1 MMYAAFDGR
10 MENNMKKISL
20 FISVI
25 LIIQTLSA
33 LVFAQTSDEMGI
45 NKAAYDSKIEVLT
58 RLGVYDADTDAEA
71 SVTRAQMAKY
81 LMTLYGIN
89 GAEYIGVPSF
99 PDVYSENPYAP
110 YIAAGKSI
118 GILNGDGQFY
128 YPNYTLGPN
137 EAVKLMVDLLGYGLN
152 ANKSGGYPLG
162 YISEAARLDISKNV
176 DLSKSAITQGELA
189 DMIVRSFDV
198 NVVMSNFDNVNGPY
212 SEREGVSLLE
222 AHMNMYKV
230 KGIVQSVG
238 KSAFSTVSPLEG
250 HVVIN
255 NVRYFDKFGLSTEYL
270 GCPVEAYIK
279 HDDVGDDIIAVEIIE
294 RKYNSLTVEFDEL
307 ERNSS
312 QFTTSQIV
320 YKKGN
325 KLEKED
331 LSPTVE
337 VIYNGFSLGGEY
349 SKQDLMPEYG
359 YIQLI
364 DNNDDRI
371 FDVVIVWDYE
381 AKPIKKIFES
391 ERQIV
396 FNDTTNFDSAS
407 YEGNLIVLINSK
419 PDDIRNMQ
427 AGMTLLMAYSKDGQN
442 LVINAVKNNISGIVT
457 SVNDSYVVIDGKEY
471 KSVPDDINAG
481 SHGTFY
487 MDERDRI
494 VIWERAVKTS
504 EKYGYIVKFY
514 YDSDEDVTRL
524 RLLTEDGKII
534 SYALRRKVNYNGKTY
549 SAENLTRLFKDQ
561 KTLILYQADADGAIF
576 AFKTAVDNTSNKA
589 GYDEARFSLDYKNR
603 VEYNLA
609 SGGLNQYTFSKYY
622 VGGANTIIMR
632 VPNYANADEEEYRIV
647 NKNHFS
653 GLSTKY
659 NIEIYDSNEGF
670 APRVVVALSSSPYFK
685 RETSNIKTE
694 RTKYNAKSA
703 IVSNQKG
710 KTIVND
716 EVVDIYEVYSN
727 ATMSQLKVSP
737 DTAFLWDNVMDT
749 YIKDEVQTYPCPHAD
764 GYFMPSRDLKPG
776 DIIQYETNEYGLLQ
790 TLRIMYKSDSTNP
803 LDQLFSQKYMGY
815 TDSGEPGKMTFEEV
829 DYWFRGSYLVIGE
842 VVTTERE
849 RIVFK
854 ISTNSYRSYNLTLSA
869 TNTPNCYKYET
880 ATEKVT
886 LFSPLEICA
895 GDTVVLHIV
904 TNSLGSAIVIR

>member
-1 MMYAAFDGR
+1 MYAVTGGR

-25 LIIQTLSA
+25 LMIQTLSA
-33 LVFAQTSDEMGI
+33 SVFAQTPDEIGI
-45 NKAAYDSKIEVLT
+45 NNAAYDSKIEVLT
-58 RLGVYDADTDAEA
+58 RLGIYDAGTDAAA

-89 GAEYIGVPSF
+89 REEYVGVSSF

-110 YIAAGKSI
+110 YIAAGKAI

-137 EAVKLMVDLLGYGLN
+137 EAVKLMVELLGYGLN

-162 YISEAARLDISKNV
+162 YVLEAARLDISENV
-176 DLSKSAITQGELA
+176 DLSKTAITQGELA

-198 NVVMSNFDNVNGPY
+198 DVVMSNFDNVNGIY
-212 SEREGVSLLE
+212 SEREGVSLLN
-222 AHMNMYKV
+222 AYMNMYKV
-230 KGIVQSVG
+230 KGIVQAVG
-238 KSAFSTVSPLEG
+238 ESSFSTVSSLKD

-255 NVRYFDKFGLSTEYL
+255 NVRYFDKLGLSTEYL

-279 HDDVGDDIIAVEIIE
+279 YDDGGDDLIAVEIIE
-294 RKYNSLTVEFDEL
+294 RKYNSLTIEFDEL
-307 ERNSS
+307 ERNSN
-312 QFTTSQIV
+312 QFTNTQIV
-320 YKKGN
+320 YIKGN
-325 KLEKED
+325 KLETEA

-337 VIYNGFSLGGEY
+337 VMYNGFSLGGEY

-364 DNNDDRI
+364 DNNDDKL
-371 FDVVIVWDYE
+371 FDVVKVWDYE

-396 FNDTTNFDSAS
+396 FTDTTNFDSAS

-442 LVINAVKNNISGIVT
+442 LVINAVKNNVTGIV
-457 SVNDSYVVIDGKEY
+457 SAVNYSYVVIDGKEY
-471 KSVPDDINAG
+471 KAVPDDINAG
-481 SHGTFY
+481 SQGIFY

-494 VIWERAVKTS
+494 VVWERADKTS
-504 EKYGYIVKFY
+504 EKYGYIVKLY
-514 YDSDEDVTRL
+514 YDSDEDVSRI

-534 SYALRRKVNYNGKTY
+534 SYALRRKVNYNGRTY
-549 SAENLTRLFKDQ
+549 SSEDIIRLFKDQ
-561 KTLILYQADADGAIF
+561 RTLILYQADANGTIF
-576 AFKTAVDNTSNKA
+576 SFKTAFDNTSSKA
-589 GYDEARFSLDYKNR
+589 GFDEDRFSLDYKNR
-603 VEYNLA
+603 LEYNLA
-609 SGGLNQYTFSKYY
+609 SGGLNQFTFSKYY

-632 VPNYANADEEEYRIV
+632 VPDYANPDEDEYRIV

-670 APRVVVALSSSPYFK
+670 APRVVVVLSNSPYFN
-685 RETSNIKTE
+685 REISDIKTE
-694 RTKYNAKSA
+694 RTKYNAQSA
-703 IVSNQKG
+703 IVSNQRG
-710 KTIVND
+710 QTIIND

-727 ATMSQLKVSP
+727 ATMAQLKVALGTS
-737 DTAFLWDNVMDT
+737 FVWDNVMDT

-764 GYFMPSRDLKPG
+764 GYFIPSRDLKPG
-776 DIIQYETNEYGLLQ
+776 DIIQYETNANGLLQ

-803 LDQLFSQKYMGY
+803 LDQLYSQKYMGY
-815 TDSGEPGKMTFEEV
+815 TESGEPGKMTFEEV
-829 DYWFRGSYLVIGE
+829 DYWFRGSYMFIGK

-849 RIVFK
+849 RVVFK
-854 ISTNSYRSYNLTLSA
+854 ISNNSYRSYNMTLSS

-880 ATEKVT
+880 STGKVT
-886 LFSPLEICA
+886 LFSPLEIRA
-895 GDTVVLHIV
+895 GDTVVLHVV
-904 TNSLGSAIVIR
+904 TNTLGSALVIR